1 MDTLPH
7 LTPVRMR
14 RLRRTSSLRNLVA
27 QNGLSPEH
35 LVAPLF
41 VRSGQDLRRPILSMP
56 GQFQFSPDVAVE
68 EIKEL
73 FSRGVQAFIL
83 FGVTDSAQKDACG
96 THAHDPNNAVCT
108 TLRRIRDA
116 GIDVVAM
123 TDLCYCEYTSHG
135 HCGPLISPT
144 AWPLDSSQG
153 PAAGGRRK
161 NKQSPAK
168 KSAQNAAQ
176 QSPAGAGVASD
187 SAQATVDNDA
197 TVAQLGQQAVLHA
210 QAGADVIA
218 PSGMMDH
225 AVLAV
230 RKALDDAGFSDR
242 CILSYAVK
250 YASSYYGPFRDAAES
265 PPQFGD
271 RRGYQMD
278 FRRGPAEAIR
288 EALLDVDEGADMVM
302 VKPGV
307 AYLDI
312 LQQVAAAVDVP
323 CATYQVSGEYA
334 MFKAA
339 AAAGFIDEQAL
350 VLETMYAFRRAGAA
364 FVLTYYAG
372 QIADWLGG

>member
-1 MDTLPH
+1 MTN
-7 LTPVRMR
+7 VRMR
-14 RLRRTSSLRNLVA
+14 RLRRTGALRDLVA
-27 QNGLSPEH
+27 QNRLSPEH
-35 LVAPLF
+35 FVAPLF

-68 EIKEL
+68 EVKEL
-73 FSRGVQAFIL
+73 FSRGVKAVIL

-96 THAHDPNNAVCT
+96 THAHDPTNAVCT

-116 GIDVVAM
+116 GIDMVTM
-123 TDLCYCEYTSHG
+123 TDLCYCEYTNHG
-135 HCGPLISPT
+135 HCGPLI
-144 AWPLDSSQG
+144 G
-153 PAAGGRRK
+153 PVLGLMPAGGISTAGGGLK
-161 NKQSPAK
+161 AK
-168 KSAQNAAQ
+168 KISEKKTALDKLR
-176 QSPAGAGVASD
+176 PASD
-187 SAQATVDNDA
+187 MARLAAHGATVTVDNDA
-197 TVAQLGQQAVLHA
+197 TIAQLCQQAVLHA

-225 AVLAV
+225 GVLAV

-250 YASSYYGPFRDAAES
+250 YASGYYGPFRDAAES

-278 FRRGPAEAIR
+278 FRRGAAEAVR
-288 EALLDVDEGADMVM
+288 EALLDVQEGADMVM
-302 VKPGV
+302 VKPGM

-312 LQQVAAAVDVP
+312 LQQVAAAVSVP
-323 CATYQVSGEYA
+323 CAAYQVSGEYA

-339 AAAGFIDEQAL
+339 AAAGFIDEQSL

-364 FVLTYYAG
+364 FVLTYYAS
-372 QIADWLGG
+372 QIAEWLGG

>member
-1 MDTLPH
+1 
-7 LTPVRMR
+7 MR
-14 RLRRTSSLRNLVA
+14 RLRRTGALRDLVA
-27 QNGLSPEH
+27 QNRLSPEH
-35 LVAPLF
+35 FVAPLF
-41 VRSGQDLRRPILSMP
+41 VRSGQDMRRPIVSMP
-56 GQFQFSPDVAVE
+56 GQFQFSPDTAVE
-68 EIKEL
+68 EVKEL
-73 FSRGVQAFIL
+73 FSRGVKAVIL

-116 GIDVVAM
+116 GIDLVAM
-123 TDLCYCEYTSHG
+123 TDLCYCEYTDHG
-135 HCGPLISPT
+135 HCGPLIGPVPRAMEPKRT
-144 AWPLDSSQG
+144 ATAGGGPGAKQQPGKKAG
-153 PAAGGRRK
+153 PAGVV
-161 NKQSPAK
+161 PA
-168 KSAQNAAQ
+168 
-176 QSPAGAGVASD
+176 PAVPPMHAHGPV
-187 SAQATVDNDA
+187 ATVDNDA
-197 TVAQLGQQAVLHA
+197 TIAQLCQQAVLHA

-225 AVLAV
+225 GVLAV
-230 RKALDDAGFSDR
+230 RKALDEAGFSDR
-242 CILSYAVK
+242 CVLSYAVK
-250 YASSYYGPFRDAAES
+250 YASGYYGPFRDAAES

-278 FRRGPAEAIR
+278 FRRGAAEALR
-288 EALLDVDEGADMVM
+288 EALLDVQEGADMVM
-302 VKPGV
+302 VKPGM

-312 LQQVAAAVDVP
+312 LQQVAATVDVP

-372 QIADWLGG
+372 QIAEWLGG